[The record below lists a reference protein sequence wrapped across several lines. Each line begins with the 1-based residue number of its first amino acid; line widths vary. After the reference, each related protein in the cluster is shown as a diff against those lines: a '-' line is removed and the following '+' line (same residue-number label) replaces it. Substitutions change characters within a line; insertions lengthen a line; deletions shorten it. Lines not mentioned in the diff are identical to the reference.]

1 MPSRATTPKPTF
13 QDAQIM
19 LQIAQ
24 LSAANGVPAA
34 MNWLW
39 SDDFNPDYAEFIKV
53 HPHGSE
59 VYGKAR
65 LIAVHYETIGTL
77 WKNKLINED
86 LLFDWLSLTGVWDR
100 LRSLILGERK
110 AFRIRA
116 LGENFQK
123 MARAQ
128 ARREK
133 SSS

>member
-1 MPSRATTPKPTF
+1 MPRSSRGATPKPTF

-24 LSAANGVPAA
+24 LAAANGVSDA

-39 SDDFNPDYAEFIKV
+39 SDDFIPDYGEFIKE

-59 VYGKAR
+59 GYGKAR
-65 LIAVHYETIGTL
+65 LVAVHYETIGTL

-86 LLFDWLSLTGVWDR
+86 LLFDWLSVTGVWER
-100 LRSLILGERK
+100 LRSLVLAERK
-110 AFRIRA
+110 AFGIAA

-128 ARREK
+128 TRRM
-133 SSS
+133 SS

>member
-1 MPSRATTPKPTF
+1 MPRSSRSATPKPTF
-13 QDAQIM
+13 QDAQII

-24 LSAANGVPAA
+24 LAANNGIHSA

-53 HPHGSE
+53 HPHGSDG
-59 VYGKAR
+59 YGKAR
-65 LIAVHYETIGTL
+65 LVAVHYETIGTL

-86 LLFDWLSLTGVWDR
+86 LLFDWLSVTAVWER
-100 LRSLILGERK
+100 LRSLVLAERK
-110 AFRIRA
+110 AFGIAA

-128 ARREK
+128 TRRL
-133 SSS
+133 SS